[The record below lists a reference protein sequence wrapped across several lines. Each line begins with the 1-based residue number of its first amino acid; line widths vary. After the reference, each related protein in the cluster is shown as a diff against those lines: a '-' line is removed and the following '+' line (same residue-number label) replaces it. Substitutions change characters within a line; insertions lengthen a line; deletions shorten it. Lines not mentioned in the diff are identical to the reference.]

1 MDSNA
6 LSALSAQRSSEDSD
20 LLERSTRKRKV
31 NDGTSSAALPVPAET
46 QPLDDT
52 MAPPSSVEGVGGV
65 STPAVDLPA
74 SAMQIEDVRDGI
86 QSVAA
91 DPVADMPIP
100 PPIAN
105 AVPRS
110 YLDTV
115 VGSGSAGTGDEGEE
129 LGACAELVD
138 QAEATTPAASP
149 AVGTRSG
156 SAVAVKSKPY
166 GSWMIVTRR
175 DNRQP
180 GRSNGSG
187 KQPETGGRNASAGG
201 VTQTHSASGSRFAP
215 LVEDA
220 EGSLPSQQERHE
232 RRAGKQPVETGSEVA
247 RPTSRARRANVIV
260 NERQIENDRAMP
272 RVETSTETEQVA
284 SRQSRGSGSRRA
296 AEEDEHV
303 VIRGEMG
310 GQVIHLTRVV
320 NEDVPTVSN
329 EESADHSREHHTD
342 PPDDFDVEG
351 DVVME
356 IEDQNGESLTEGGV
370 ATTAV

>member
-1 MDSNA
+1 MDANA

-31 NDGTSSAALPVPAET
+31 NDGTSSAALPVPAESP
-46 QPLDDT
+46 PLDDT
-52 MAPPSSVEGVGGV
+52 MAPPSSVEGVGEV
-65 STPAVDLPA
+65 STPAIDLPE
-74 SAMQIEDVRDGI
+74 SAMQIEDVRDGT

-91 DPVADMPIP
+91 DPVADTPIP

-115 VGSGSAGTGDEGEE
+115 AG
-129 LGACAELVD
+129 
-138 QAEATTPAASP
+138 ATTPTASP
-149 AVGTRSG
+149 AVGTRNG
-156 SAVAVKSKPY
+156 SAGAVKSKPY

-201 VTQTHSASGSRFAP
+201 VTQTNSASGSRFAP

-220 EGSLPSQQERHE
+220 EGSLPSPQERYE
-232 RRAGKQPVETGSEVA
+232 RRAGKQPVENGSEVA

-260 NERQIENDRAMP
+260 NERQIANDRAMA
-272 RVETSTETEQVA
+272 RAETSTETEQVA
-284 SRQSRGSGSRRA
+284 TRQSRGSGSRRA

-310 GQVIHLTRVV
+310 GQVIHSTRVV

-356 IEDQNGESLTEGGV
+356 IEDQNG
-370 ATTAV
+370 

>member
-65 STPAVDLPA
+65 LTPAVDLPA

-86 QSVAA
+86 QSVAP
-91 DPVADMPIP
+91 DPVADTPIP
-100 PPIAN
+100 SPIAN

-115 VGSGSAGTGDEGEE
+115 VGSGSGAAPFLLPALSDDE
-129 LGACAELVD
+129 
-138 QAEATTPAASP
+138 
-149 AVGTRSG
+149 
-156 SAVAVKSKPY
+156 
-166 GSWMIVTRR
+166 
-175 DNRQP
+175 
-180 GRSNGSG
+180 
-187 KQPETGGRNASAGG
+187 
-201 VTQTHSASGSRFAP
+201 
-215 LVEDA
+215 VEDSIEDDDPLCPTIRFSA
-220 EGSLPSQQERHE
+220 KEMDQIRAPWRQSLIIKVMG
-232 RRAGKQPVETGSEVA
+232 RRVGYAYLLRRLNTMWHPKGRMELIALENDYFLPVETGSEVV

-260 NERQIENDRAMP
+260 NERQIENDRAMA
-272 RVETSTETEQVA
+272 RAETSTETEQVA

-310 GQVIHLTRVV
+310 GQVIHSTRVV
-320 NEDVPTVSN
+320 NVDVPTVSN

-356 IEDQNGESLTEGGV
+356 IEDQNGERNINALRG
-370 ATTAV
+370 